1 MKQYWEILS
10 AKLSALNQRERILV
24 FLAVI
29 VSSFLLLQ
37 SLLLNPTLDQIHQSQ
52 NEISTDEA
60 TIANLKQKLIEYNSQ
75 KIIDPDAQSKDKISH
90 LQFLLQEKNQQLNG
104 IQTTLVNPDKMPD
117 VLRGLLQK
125 NGKLKL
131 IQLKTL
137 PVSGLLD
144 SKTVVIDEHIK
155 SNNNGD
161 LPIFKHGVEITIE
174 GRYLDLL
181 DYVNTLEQLPWHL
194 LWSKANLDANNS
206 LQNQLK
212 LTVYTLSLDKAWLS
226 I

>member
-37 SLLLNPTLDQIHQSQ
+37 SLLLNPTLDQMHQSQ

>member
-37 SLLLNPTLDQIHQSQ
+37 SLLLNPTLDQMHQSQ
-52 NEISTDEA
+52 NEISIDEA

-117 VLRGLLQK
+117 VLRGLLHK

-155 SNNNGD
+155 SNSNGD

-181 DYVNTLEQLPWHL
+181 DYVSTLEQLPWHL